1 MANEYTVNAADLTAV
16 ADAIRSKTGDTAA
29 LSFPAGFQLALAG
42 LETGGSK
49 VASGTVTVSR
59 STAAQIVPGFVASRV
74 CIAGNA
80 NSLPGFG
87 YFNAGTVGGK
97 ISAYAPAT
105 GKITFASAVDGTL
118 FWIAAE

>member
-16 ADAIRSKTGDTAA
+16 ADAIRTKGGTSAE
-29 LSFPAGFQLALAG
+29 LSFPTGFASAIAAISSGAQ
-42 LETGGSK
+42 

-59 STAAQIVPGFVASRV
+59 ATTAKIAPGFTASRV

-87 YFNAGTVGGK
+87 YYNAGTVGGK